1 MLSQNSSLKQNYY
14 LMFQVITEW
23 TLHAEQEEYTLEA
36 IEWTHLVNSILKPF
50 YKKNNL
56 YYYSGRRVMGSW
68 MMGSISYWH

>member
-50 YKKNNL
+50 YKK
-56 YYYSGRRVMGSW
+56 
-68 MMGSISYWH
+68 ISNISTVGAA